1 MKSKGPEA
9 SLTILP
15 VRLAGRPFDRV
26 TEVVGMMLE
35 QRGLKNIELGKAA
48 FGPANKTEMD
58 RLAVSFAAFVA
69 KNPITTD
76 YALYAEFNVNSQRKL
91 DELNAIVVDK
101 SGAVVWTDRLTA
113 QDEAFKS
120 AGPRA
125 MEFCILLVERLS
137 PQLSLNQ
144 ETAKDAATQTRRI
157 MEERS
162 GMPPESQRTPA

>member
-1 MKSKGPEA
+1 MKPNWKKVVCGLLLGCLFASGRGTGATDPGKLDVPPEQQKRLEQMKSKGPEA

-15 VRLAGRPFDRV
+15 VPLAGRPFDRV

-76 YALYAEFNVNSQRKL
+76 YALYAQFMSIPKEV
-91 DELNAIVVDK
+91 
-101 SGAVVWTDRLTA
+101 G
-113 QDEAFKS
+113 
-120 AGPRA
+120 RA
-125 MEFCILLVERLS
+125 
-137 PQLSLNQ
+137 
-144 ETAKDAATQTRRI
+144 
-157 MEERS
+157 
-162 GMPPESQRTPA
+162 